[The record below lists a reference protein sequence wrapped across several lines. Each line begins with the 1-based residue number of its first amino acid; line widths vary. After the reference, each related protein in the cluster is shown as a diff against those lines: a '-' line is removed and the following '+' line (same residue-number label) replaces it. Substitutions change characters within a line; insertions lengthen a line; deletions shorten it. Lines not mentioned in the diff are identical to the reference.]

1 MADFADEA
9 QDAMEQAAYLAS
21 LVRKQPPS
29 LPVGECLEC
38 GDTTPG
44 SFCCPDCRDGYEL
57 REKMRR
63 ISGQG

>member
-21 LVRKQPPS
+21 LVRKQKPS

-44 SFCCPDCRDGYEL
+44 SFCCPDCRDSYEL

-63 ISGQG
+63 INGQG